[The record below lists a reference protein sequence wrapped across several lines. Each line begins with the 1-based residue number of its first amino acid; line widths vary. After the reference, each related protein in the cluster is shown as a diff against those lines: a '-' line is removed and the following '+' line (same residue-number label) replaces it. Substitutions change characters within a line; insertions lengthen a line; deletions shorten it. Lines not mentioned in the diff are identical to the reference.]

1 MNKNEL
7 ITKLRELDSLTFEE
21 KSQLI
26 DLINRKRY
34 GLVWEDK
41 PEDAEE
47 VLNETLPV
55 LSEVIDKAII
65 YNSEKQ
71 KNKTLFENSKDEIP
85 NHILIEGDNL
95 HALTTLCFTH
105 ENKIDVIY
113 IDPPYNTGN
122 KDFRYFDSRFEEVRD
137 IDKENPFRH
146 SMWLSFMSK
155 RLKIAKRLLKETGV
169 TFISI
174 DDNEVAQLKLLCDD
188 IFREE
193 NYLTTIVRRRR
204 KTQANLTKN
213 IAPVHEYI
221 VCYAKNISSLQFN
234 KLTYSKEFIK
244 KSFSNPD
251 KDSRG
256 LYQTGPLARPENSS
270 NKEYILEMPNGRKIK
285 AKWSCSQET
294 FDRYVQEKRLVI
306 PREGKGMPRIK
317 IFLNETK
324 GALPNTWWD
333 DIASN
338 EEGAKEIENIF
349 GTNAAFIFPKP
360 TDLIRTILQIASN
373 KNSVILDFFAG
384 SGTTLHA
391 TMALN
396 SEDEGKR
403 QCILVTDNEN
413 KICEEVTYIRNKK
426 VIEGYTKPNKEKVE
440 GLVKNNFRYYKTAF
454 VGREK
459 TLKNKRQ
466 LTELAT
472 DLLCIKENC
481 YKEIKGAK
489 QIRIFQENSISI
501 VIIYDDIVIPN
512 AVELIKKLPK
522 DHTIKVYVFVEGQD
536 PYTEDFEEVLDRI
549 QLCTLPDAIYKA
561 YQNILPK
568 KRKIEMEVETVN

>member
-7 ITKLRELDSLTFEE
+7 ISKVKELDALTLEE

-41 PEDAEE
+41 PEEAEE
-47 VLNETLPV
+47 LLNEALPV
-55 LSEVIDKAII
+55 LSEVKERAII
-65 YNSEKQ
+65 YKPE
-71 KNKTLFENSKDEIP
+71 TDEEQAP

-95 HALTTLCFTH
+95 HALTSLCFTH

-122 KDFRYFDSRFEEVRD
+122 KDFRYYDSRFDEVRD
-137 IDKENPFRH
+137 VDKENPFRH
-146 SMWLSFMSK
+146 SMWLSFMNK
-155 RLKIAKRLLKETGV
+155 RLKLAKRLLRDTGV
-169 TFISI
+169 IFISI
-174 DDNEVAQLKLLCDD
+174 DDNENAQLKLLCDE

-193 NYLTTIVRRRR
+193 NYLTSIVRRRR

-221 VCYAKNISSLQFN
+221 VCYAKNISVLQFN

-244 KSFSNPD
+244 KAFSNPD
-251 KDSRG
+251 NDPRG
-256 LYQTGPLARPENSS
+256 LYQTGPIARPENSS
-270 NKEYILEMPNGRKIK
+270 NKQYVLVMPNGREIE

-294 FDRYVQEKRLVI
+294 FNRYVKENRLVI

-317 IFLNETK
+317 IFLSELK

-333 DIASN
+333 EVASN
-338 EEGAKEIENIF
+338 DEGAKEIENIF
-349 GTNAAFIFPKP
+349 GTNAAFVFPKP

-373 KNSVILDFFAG
+373 KDSIVIDFFAG

-396 SEDEGKR
+396 EEDGGNR
-403 QCILVTDNEN
+403 QCILVTNNEN
-413 KICEEVTYIRNKK
+413 KICEEITYIRNKK
-426 VIEGYTKPNKEKVE
+426 VIEGYTKPNEEKVE
-440 GLVKNNFRYYKTAF
+440 GLPRNSFRYYKTTF
-454 VGREK
+454 VSREK
-459 TLKNKRQ
+459 TLKNKRE

-472 DLLCIKENC
+472 ELLCIKENC
-481 YKEIKGAK
+481 YTEIKGGK
-489 QIRIFQENSISI
+489 QIRIFQEKEVAV
-501 VIIYDDIVIPN
+501 VIIYDDIHIPS
-512 AVELIKKLPK
+512 AIELIKKMPQEL
-522 DHTIKVYVFVEGQD
+522 TIKVYVFAEGQD
-536 PYTEDFEEVLDRI
+536 PYTEDFYEVGERV
-549 QLCTLPDAIYKA
+549 QLCALPDAIYKA
-561 YQNILPK
+561 FQNILPK
-568 KRKIEMEVETVN
+568 KRKIRNEVTEEV